1 MKIRYGFN
9 LFIIEGLLY
18 ALTLVL
24 GFVVSSQYGRFFL
37 SSSQSALTSYGV
49 KDVVIITIS
58 ILFILLIQKNQK
70 ISRWFYKIFIVIFIY
85 SGAQVIGNIF
95 TSYPRSIIFGLFIVL
110 IFTFWRTVLM
120 HNLAMVIAI
129 AGLVPLIGM
138 GLSPK
143 IAIIALVV
151 MSFYD
156 IIAVYKTK
164 HMINIARSMILS
176 GAPFGFVVPTSWVG
190 FMANNNEVGPKMG
203 DKYMLLGAGD
213 IGLPMLLIS
222 SIATNSIWSGVI
234 VGIFTLMG
242 VFVTHLLFIN
252 QERREPM
259 AALPPIA
266 TLTIVGYLIVTL
278 LV

>member
-1 MKIRYGFN
+1 
-9 LFIIEGLLY
+9 
-18 ALTLVL
+18 
-24 GFVVSSQYGRFFL
+24 
-37 SSSQSALTSYGV
+37 
-49 KDVVIITIS
+49 
-58 ILFILLIQKNQK
+58 
-70 ISRWFYKIFIVIFIY
+70 
-85 SGAQVIGNIF
+85 
-95 TSYPRSIIFGLFIVL
+95 
-110 IFTFWRTVLM
+110 M